1 MKWTVENIKRKVDG
15 DVVSTVVYRVVAKS
29 GSLIADHKGKVDLPH
44 KNPTTKT
51 FVPFEK
57 LTEEQVITWVKSKVD
72 VSGIEASVQA
82 ALDAKVA
89 KVSEATL
96 KSGLP
101 WKKQFSAIRP

>member
-1 MKWTVENIKRKVDG
+1 MKWTVENMKRKVDG
-15 DVVSTVVYRVVAKS
+15 DVVFTVAYRVVAKQ
-29 GSLIADHKGKVDLPH
+29 GGFIADHRGKVDLPH

-51 FVPFEK
+51 FVKFEK
-57 LTEEQVITWVKSKVD
+57 LTEEQVIAWVKSKVD
-72 VSGIEASVQA
+72 VAGIEASVQT
-82 ALDAKVA
+82 ALDAKVT